1 MKPTIILDSIRNAG
15 LVLSLLPGDLLKVE
29 PKEKITDEIR
39 QTIKEHKA
47 ELVRLLSGGQAPIRT
62 SARHWTPGN
71 PFVCSCGHATGWQL
85 NSTPLCPVC
94 FHKLHGID
102 PPEAQPETHPPR
114 QVVCQAFEHSGV
126 LMATASKH
134 CLEWQCHYCK
144 GCELLTVQ

>member
-1 MKPTIILDSIRNAG
+1 MKTAELLD
-15 LVLSLLPGDLLKVE
+15 LVLKAGVIVELFPPGKLK
-29 PKEKITDEIR
+29 IAGDEQAVKRWIP
-39 QTIKEHKA
+39 ELSAHKA
-47 ELVRLLSGGQAPIRT
+47 ELVKHLTESRDRPP
-62 SARHWTPGN
+62 ARVWTKGN
-71 PFVCSCGHATGWQL
+71 PFVCPCGHATGWQL
-85 NSTPLCPVC
+85 NGVPLCPVC

-102 PPEAQPETHPPR
+102 PPEGQPETDPPR